1 VAIEAELSQ
10 AAPAGVDFA
19 APGWLSNPHLQ
30 SVVPSLPFLR
40 PFVERRA
47 RPLIDAARPVLI
59 DCGEGVR
66 LLGLH
71 TSRESLGLGPARRMA
86 VLLHGWEGS
95 SNAMYVLGLGQY
107 LLGRGF
113 DVIRLNL
120 RDHGDS
126 HALNREIFHSCRID
140 EVVGA
145 VRRLQE
151 LHPDRGLNLVG
162 FSLGGNFFLRVGARA
177 RAAGIDVER
186 IVAICPVIDPRHTL
200 AVLEQGFPLYRAY
213 FVQKWRRS
221 LRKKQQ
227 AWPDY
232 DFSEVYPLGT
242 LTGMT
247 DHLVTRYGGFP
258 DLDTYLRGYA
268 VTGEALAPLSVP
280 TRIISSADDPII
292 PVEDLD
298 RLARPPGLTIT
309 QTRHGGH
316 CGFYAGR
323 GGAKWLAQEI
333 ARTLGPA

>member
-1 VAIEAELSQ
+1 MAIEAGLSE
-10 AAPAGVDFA
+10 AALVGPDFS

-40 PFVERRA
+40 PMVERRA
-47 RPLIDAARPVLI
+47 RALIEAARPLLI
-59 DCGEGVR
+59 DCGDGVR

-71 TSRESLGLGPARRMA
+71 TRRASLGLAPARRMA

-95 SNAMYVLGLGQY
+95 ASAMYVLGLGQH
-107 LLGRGF
+107 LLSRGF
-113 DVIRLNL
+113 DVLRLNL

-126 HALNREIFHSCRID
+126 HALNRDIFHSCRIA

-151 LHPDRGLNLVG
+151 LQPGLGLNLVG

-177 RAAGIDVER
+177 RAAGIDLER
-186 IVAICPVIDPRHTL
+186 IVAICPVLDPRHTL
-200 AVLEQGFPLYRAY
+200 QRLEHGFPLYRAY

-232 DFSEVYPLGT
+232 DFTEVYRLGT
-242 LTGMT
+242 LTEMT

-268 VTGEALAPLSVP
+268 VTGEALATLSVP
-280 TRIISSADDPII
+280 TRIIAASDDPII
-292 PVEDLD
+292 PVEDLE
-298 RLARPPGLTIT
+298 RLARPDGLLVTR
-309 QTRHGGH
+309 TRHGGH
-316 CGFYAGR
+316 CGFHSGR
-323 GGAKWLAQEI
+323 DGASWLAGEI
-333 ARTLGPA
+333 VRTLGPA